1 MHLQL
6 ARRRIGPNQCRVR
19 RCLPCRRSGSGGA
32 PHTACASESIWL
44 KVGSCQSNSR
54 LWHDCT
60 AFSVWSVGPF
70 RHNYFLFSNH
80 YYTCIFTISF
90 ICTIMETL
98 CLVLLV
104 CIKISNA
111 CIVFF
116 AGRFFFLIVGSNP
129 THAYF
134 SLLEVYFFRSA
145 REEGRDGRSLGTYK
159 GRDEW
164 YTREDI
170 PT

>member
-1 MHLQL
+1 MHLQP

-116 AGRFFFLIVGSNP
+116 AGRFFFWLWVRIQRM
-129 THAYF
+129 HIF
-134 SLLEVYFFRSA
+134 LCLKCIFFA
-145 REEGRDGRSLGTYK
+145 RHGRRDGTA
-159 GRDEW
+159 DH
-164 YTREDI
+164 
-170 PT
+170 

>member
-1 MHLQL
+1 MHWQP
-6 ARRRIGPNQCRVR
+6 ARLRIGPNQCRVW
-19 RCLPCRRSGSGGA
+19 RCLPCWCSGSSGA
-32 PHTACASESIWL
+32 PHTACVSESIWL

-54 LWHDCT
+54 SWHDCT
-60 AFSVWSVGPF
+60 AFSVWSVGPS
-70 RHNYFLFSNH
+70 RHNYFLFSNQ

-116 AGRFFFLIVGSNP
+116 AGRFFSDCGFESDACIFFFAWSV
-129 THAYF
+129 
-134 SLLEVYFFRSA
+134 FFRSA
-145 REEGRDGRSLGTYK
+145 REEGRDGRSLGTDK
-159 GRDEW
+159 WRDEW